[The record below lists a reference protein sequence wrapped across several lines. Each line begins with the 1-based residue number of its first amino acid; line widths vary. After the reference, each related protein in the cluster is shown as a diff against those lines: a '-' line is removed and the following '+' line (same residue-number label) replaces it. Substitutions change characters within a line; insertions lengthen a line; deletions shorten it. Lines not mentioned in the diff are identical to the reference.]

1 MKGNIEDKS
10 GVNWIEQLWD
20 LLGSDRQMQI
30 YNTSLC
36 SSHFKSISYETHLK
50 VHVLF
55 VKITYCSFLRKT
67 I

>member
-1 MKGNIEDKS
+1 MKGNNEDKS

-30 YNTSLC
+30 YNT
-36 SSHFKSISYETHLK
+36 SHFKSISYETHLK